1 MKRIIT
7 LILVIVLVM
16 SAFVGCDSF
25 DVDKDEK
32 EKESD
37 KNVLIE
43 TENYKITSAMAA
55 YVYKDICY
63 SSMEQ
68 YGFDSFIADYE
79 EVTEYLEEVVLFCE
93 EAKKAGIELSED
105 HLVDIEV
112 QLHRRTE
119 ICDSMGKTLEEAYG
133 KGVTKDVIREVM
145 KLERLAEF
153 ARADKKLELEE
164 TLINDDKSVKDYSA
178 RRDSKMN
185 NVKYICY
192 EEFAESDFYK
202 FDGVCSENRFKSKVV
217 EIILTERFHHELA
230 AEANVTLIKD
240 SWYAAAHAVLKDY
253 LFRIK
258 TPGLTLDFAAKN
270 ENGLSVREIKPD
282 VVSKA
287 LGFFGADLN
296 LAPVEAI
303 TKVLIAMADR
313 IDLKTTELD
322 YDEDVNPSGDVEFF
336 TWLYDGEAKDNKLF
350 VNSNGKLYFVT
361 EGPKYTQY
369 TTRRASYIFFEGD
382 NAEDDASRFL
392 RIFKSGS
399 YGSFDEA
406 AMTAAYQGIELG
418 ITVLP
423 GDVPAECFNWLY
435 AEDPSIGIVRVP
447 EENRVYVMCYIEEGA
462 VSWWVAAYRGLVAK
476 KLAEWEDELDEKY
489 EIKTDESA
497 LNKLY
502 SGLN

>member
-16 SAFVGCDSF
+16 SAFVGCDS
-25 DVDKDEK
+25 
-32 EKESD
+32 SD
-37 KNVLIE
+37 NDGGGKKSAENVLIE
-43 TENYKITSAMAA
+43 TENYKITEAMASF
-55 YVYKDICY
+55 VYKDICY

-79 EVTEYLEEVVLFCE
+79 EVTEYLEEVVLLCE
-93 EAKKAGIELSED
+93 AAKEAGIALSED
-105 HLVDIEV
+105 HLLDIEV
-112 QLHRRTE
+112 QLSRRMSL
-119 ICDSMGKTLEEAYG
+119 CNSMGKTLEEAYG
-133 KGVTKDVIREVM
+133 NGVTKDVIREIM

-164 TLINDDKSVKDYSA
+164 TFINDDKAVKDYSA
-178 RRDSKMN
+178 RRDSDMYDAE
-185 NVKYICY
+185 YICY
-192 EEFAESDFYK
+192 EEFFESDFYK
-202 FDGVCSENRFKSKVV
+202 FDGICSEKGFKAKVV

-230 AEANVTLIKD
+230 AEANVTQIED
-240 SWYAAAHAVLKDY
+240 SWFAAAHAVLIDY

-287 LGFFGADLN
+287 LSFFGAN
-296 LAPVEAI
+296 VNTAPVEAM
-303 TKVLIAMADR
+303 TKVLISIADR

-322 YDEDVNPSGDVEFF
+322 YDNNVNPSGDTEFF
-336 TWLYDGEAKDNKLF
+336 AWLYDGEAKDNKMF
-350 VNSNGKLYFVT
+350 VSSDEKLYFVT

-369 TTRRASYIFFEGD
+369 TTRRASYVFFEGD
-382 NAEDDASRFL
+382 HAEDAANSFL
-392 RIFKSGS
+392 RTLKSGS

-406 AMTAAYQGIELG
+406 AKTAAYQGIELG
-418 ITVLP
+418 ITVLS

-435 AEDPSIGIVRVP
+435 AEDPSVGIVNIYA
-447 EENRVYVMCYIEEGA
+447 ENRVYVMCYIGEGEA
-462 VSWWVAAYRGLVAK
+462 AWWVAAYRGLVSDT
-476 KLAEWEDELDEKY
+476 LEEWEDELDEKY